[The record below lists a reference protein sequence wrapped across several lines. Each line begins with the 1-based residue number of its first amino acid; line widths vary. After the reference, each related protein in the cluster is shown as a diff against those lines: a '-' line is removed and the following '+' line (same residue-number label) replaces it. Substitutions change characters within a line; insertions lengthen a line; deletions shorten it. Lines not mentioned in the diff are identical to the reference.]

1 MEGRDLNRTEN
12 TMTTDNLNTP
22 LSTDPRLQFWATAP
36 EFTRVSLAARAL
48 WLLMAMQPHPM
59 PMADIGKVA
68 GLDKLETGKLVAEL
82 MVAQL
87 VEMHGHVILNPSFS
101 VMPRP
106 GMPLIADRKP
116 EDLAPGPVSTAF
128 H

>member
-1 MEGRDLNRTEN
+1 MNPEDLNQ
-12 TMTTDNLNTP
+12 P
-22 LSTDPRLQFWATAP
+22 LSTDFRLQLWATSP

-48 WLLMAMQPHPM
+48 WLLIAMRPHPM
-59 PMADIGKVA
+59 TMPDIAQGA
-68 GLDKLETGKLVAEL
+68 GLDRIEAGKLIAEL

-87 VEMHGHVILNPSFS
+87 VEMHGHVIQNPSFS

-106 GMPLIADRKP
+106 GMPFVADRTP
-116 EDLAPGPVSTAF
+116 EQEAPAPLPASY

>member
-1 MEGRDLNRTEN
+1 MNTEDLNQ
-12 TMTTDNLNTP
+12 P
-22 LSTDPRLQFWATAP
+22 LSTDFRLQLWASSP

-48 WLLMAMQPHPM
+48 WLLIAMRLHPM
-59 PMADIGKVA
+59 TVPDIVQVA
-68 GLDKLETGKLVAEL
+68 GLDRIETGKLIAEL

-87 VEMHGHVILNPSFS
+87 VEMHGHVIQNPSFS

-106 GMPLIADRKP
+106 GMPFISDRKP
-116 EDLAPGPVSTAF
+116 EQEAPAPLPASY